1 MRRLSFLFAIC
12 MIINF
17 CACSSSSDET
27 QNISISIDPRTG
39 TNTAWYEFISGQS
52 SSGIDLMCYNTVHTN
67 SDSSDSLLVFTGVKN
82 NKLWVEGYHANAKDW
97 LAKDVVITEGKLPW
111 QVTKV
116 FSWVDNEDVDREIRY
131 RNNQGDIITDS
142 LQYTIPITVFGLENN
157 KVIYYFKKYGTTGKY
172 GIKFTST
179 GKAVESINGCY
190 WWTNNYLFTS
200 SIVTTTMQEKYEC
213 YSFDGKFQ
221 FSTFKNP
228 YSYIGISN
236 KYGLFRYSPQK
247 VNMIDDTIVW
257 SITEEQI
264 CQKLGLVLGEKDELV
279 VSYDS
284 KESETVYVYNVKVQ
298 WDDLYKGDENYKIRV
313 NVDTGE
319 LL

>member
-1 MRRLSFLFAIC
+1 

-190 WWTNNYLFTS
+190 WWTNNYLFTLNS
-200 SIVTTTMQEKYEC
+200 AT
-213 YSFDGKFQ
+213 
-221 FSTFKNP
+221 
-228 YSYIGISN
+228 
-236 KYGLFRYSPQK
+236 L
-247 VNMIDDTIVW
+247 
-257 SITEEQI
+257 
-264 CQKLGLVLGEKDELV
+264 
-279 VSYDS
+279 
-284 KESETVYVYNVKVQ
+284 
-298 WDDLYKGDENYKIRV
+298 
-313 NVDTGE
+313 
-319 LL
+319 